1 MGCCEKKKP
10 NDDNLLGDNYDKT
23 QNYSITED
31 STIKVKSQEDYTK
44 MENVEKKLS
53 YDDFEPLKL
62 LGTGSFGRVLL
73 VKKKNNN
80 KLFAMKILL
89 KSYLKKK
96 HQEEHTKT
104 ERNLMVSINC
114 PFVMNIKYAFQD
126 EVQLYLVTEFMQGGD
141 IFFHLH
147 EKGKFKRERAKFYII
162 EILIAIEFLHKNNMV
177 YRDLKPEN
185 ILMDKEGHIKIT
197 DFGLSK
203 ILDDMNDKVFTLCGT
218 PQYIAP
224 EVIYKKGYDKGI
236 DWWSLGC
243 ILYEFLTGSL
253 PFYIPRGGKI
263 STKTFETPVKF
274 PKNMN
279 KEDIDLISK
288 LLTVNPKQRLGYGPN
303 DAEDIKAHPYFK
315 DVDWN
320 KYLKKEITPPFVPK
334 LKNDQD
340 LRYFDKAF
348 TDEAVNSTKTVV
360 PRSRVQSDY
369 YGFTYIATSV
379 QNELGNFEPVNDK
392 EIDEDEKEDQE
403 DKDDK
408 KGNKVNNEEEKDKE
422 KEKEKEGE
430 ELIIEQ
436 K

>member
-1 MGCCEKKKP
+1 MGCCQKKKKKP
-10 NDDNLLGDNYDKT
+10 LLEKDEIEESKEEIMNETKID
-23 QNYSITED
+23 ED
-31 STIKVKSQEDYTK
+31 SNEQALNVKVTY
-44 MENVEKKLS
+44 N
-53 YDDFEPLKL
+53 DFEPLKL
-62 LGTGSFGRVLL
+62 LGRGSFGEVLL
-73 VKKKNNN
+73 VRLKANQKVY
-80 KLFAMKILL
+80 AMKILSKKLL
-89 KSYLKKK
+89 KRKK
-96 HQEEHTKT
+96 QEEHTKT
-104 ERNLMVSINC
+104 ERDLMVKINS
-114 PFVMNIKYAFQD
+114 PFIVNIKSAFQD
-126 EVQLYLVTEFMQGGD
+126 STKLYIVSEFMQGGD
-141 IFFHLH
+141 MFFHLH
-147 EKGKFKRERAKFYII
+147 DGQIIIFNNEKTKFYII
-162 EILIAIEFLHKNNMV
+162 ELVLALEFLHKNNMV

-224 EVIYKKGYDKGI
+224 EVIYKRGYDKGI

-279 KEDIDLISK
+279 KDDIDLISK
-288 LLTVNPKQRLGYGPN
+288 LLTVNPKQRLGNGPN

-320 KYLKKEITPPFVPK
+320 KYLKREITPPFVPK

-348 TDEAVNSTKTVV
+348 TDEAVNTTKTVV

-369 YGFTYIATSV
+369 YGFTYIATSL
-379 QNELGNFEPVNDK
+379 QNELGEFAPGNEK
-392 EIDEDEKEDQE
+392 EIDEDEREDLEDKEDI
-403 DKDDK
+403 K
-408 KGNKVNNEEEKDKE
+408 EEE
-422 KEKEKEGE
+422 KEKEKEENIE
-430 ELIIEQ
+430 E
-436 K
+436 KK

>member
-1 MGCCEKKKP
+1 MGCCAKKKP
-10 NDDNLLGDNYDKT
+10 ENDKLLQDNYDKT

-31 STIKVKSQEDYTK
+31 TNIPVKSQQGGYTK
-44 MENVEKKLS
+44 MENVDKKLS

-80 KLFAMKILL
+80 KLYAMKILL

-104 ERNLMVSINC
+104 ERDLMVAINC

-126 EVQLYLVTEFMQGGD
+126 EIQLYIVTEFMQGGD

-147 EKGKFKRERAKFYII
+147 EKGKFKRDRAKFYII
-162 EILIAIEFLHKNNMV
+162 EILLAIEFLHKSNMV

-185 ILMDKEGHIKIT
+185 ILMDKDGHIKIT

-243 ILYEFLTGSL
+243 LLFEFLTGSL

-263 STKTFETPVKF
+263 SHKTFEVPIKF
-274 PKNMN
+274 PKSMT
-279 KEDIDLISK
+279 KDEIDLISK
-288 LLTVNPKQRLGYGPN
+288 LLAVNPKQRLGHGSN
-303 DAEDIKAHPYFK
+303 DADDIKAHPYFK

-320 KYLKKEITPPFVPK
+320 KYLNKEITPPFIPK
-334 LKNDQD
+334 LKNETD
-340 LRYFDKAF
+340 LKYFDKMF
-348 TDEAVNSTKTVV
+348 TDESVNTNKQMA

-369 YGFTYIATSV
+369 YGFTYNGSNDA
-379 QNELGNFEPVNDK
+379 QKELGSFDPEENNNDIK
-392 EIDEDEKEDQE
+392 
-403 DKDDK
+403 
-408 KGNKVNNEEEKDKE
+408 EEENEDHSNVSN
-422 KEKEKEGE
+422 
-430 ELIIEQ
+430 
-436 K
+436 